1 MADGGADRAP
11 VTVLLSP
18 DADCSVVDATVELF
32 PDGDGDMPDGESD
45 ILPIAMVLVV
55 DAEGCA
61 IVTVSVT
68 YSVVKDSMVI
78 TFVVTPPFVVTTSVV
93 TPFVVTTTVCTT
105 VVVLVS
111 AGDEDLPDCEID
123 GLPIPM
129 LLVVGDEGSMFVAV
143 SDSHTVVND
152 SMVITFVVTP
162 PFAVTTVVEIFW
174 AGDGDSPDSVAMLLR
189 KGDGWI
195 VEKSVDTS
203 LLVPGGALVEDR
215 SQGPPKK

>member
-11 VTVLLSP
+11 VTVLLSA

-45 ILPIAMVLVV
+45 RLPIAMVLVV

-93 TPFVVTTTVCTT
+93 TPFVVTTTVCTP

-111 AGDEDLPDCEID
+111 VGDEDIPDCEID
-123 GLPIPM
+123 GLSIPM

-143 SDSHTVVND
+143 SDTHTVVND
-152 SMVITFVVTP
+152 SMVMTFVVTP
-162 PFAVTTVVEIFW
+162 PFVVTTVVEIFW
-174 AGDGDSPDSVAMLLR
+174 AGDGDSPDSVAMLL
-189 KGDGWI
+189 
-195 VEKSVDTS
+195 
-203 LLVPGGALVEDR
+203 LVCDLCTVTVAV
-215 SQGPPKK
+215 